1 MKEKVMSKGEA
12 KLLIVAS
19 AAHQLTEYHRWF
31 FFSWRCMFKMQE
43 MFGSHRKFKLCVLLF
58 LAI

>member
-19 AAHQLTEYHRWF
+19 AAHQLTEYHRHF
-31 FFSWRCMFKMQE
+31 VVVVELR
-43 MFGSHRKFKLCVLLF
+43 V
-58 LAI
+58 